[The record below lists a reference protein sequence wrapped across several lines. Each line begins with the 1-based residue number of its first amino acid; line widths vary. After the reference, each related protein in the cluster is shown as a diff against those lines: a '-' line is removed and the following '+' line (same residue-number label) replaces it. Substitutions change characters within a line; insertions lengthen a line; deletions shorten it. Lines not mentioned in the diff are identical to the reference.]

1 MKSISLY
8 EDKNSVINMLA
19 PMTKVIY
26 IIAALIVPFLLDSNT
41 ISVVFIGI
49 SILVLIIG
57 KVLKRVVPIVGFSS
71 IIVLSV
77 IIIQGLFRAGNVT
90 PLFSI
95 GPAVFYKEGLLFA
108 LDIGINILNILLSF
122 SVLVLTTKPSDL
134 IEGFVRIGL
143 SPRLGY
149 VFISVFQIIP
159 QMTETMVTITDAQRS
174 RGMETEGN
182 LITRV
187 KAFFPLISPVVMSSL
202 VNTKERAIAL
212 EVRGFNSRQKKTF
225 LNEEHKTMADIV
237 IKIILVFAIII
248 SIIGRMIIWLR

>member
-26 IIAALIVPFLLDSNT
+26 IITALIVPFILSSRI
-41 ISVVFIGI
+41 ISLAFIGI
-49 SILVLIIG
+49 SILILIIG
-57 KVLKRVVPIVGFSS
+57 KVLKKIVPIVGFSA

-95 GPAVFYKEGLLFA
+95 GPAIFYKEGLLFA

-134 IEGFVRIGL
+134 VEDFVRIGL
-143 SPRLGY
+143 SPRFGY
-149 VFISVFQIIP
+149 VLISLFQIIP
-159 QMTETMVTITDAQRS
+159 QMTETMATITDAQRS

-182 LITRV
+182 LITRIR
-187 KAFFPLISPVVMSSL
+187 AFFPLISPVVMSSL
-202 VNTKERAIAL
+202 VNTRERAIAL
-212 EVRGFNSRQKKTF
+212 EVRGFNSKEKKTF
-225 LNEEHKTMADIV
+225 LNEEHKTRMDIV
-237 IKIILVFAIII
+237 IRIILVFAIVI
-248 SIIGRMIIWLR
+248 SIIGKVIIWLR

>member
-1 MKSISLY
+1 VKSISLY
-8 EDKNSVINMLA
+8 EDKNSAINMLA

-26 IIAALIVPFLLDSNT
+26 IIAALIVPFLLDSRI
-41 ISVVFIGI
+41 ISVVSIGI
-49 SILVLIIG
+49 SILILIIG
-57 KVLKRVVPIVGFSS
+57 KVLKKVVPIVGFSA

-95 GPAVFYKEGLLFA
+95 GPAVFYKEGLLFS

-134 IEGFVRIGL
+134 VEDFVRIGL

-149 VFISVFQIIP
+149 VLISVFQIIP
-159 QMTETMVTITDAQRS
+159 QMTETMATITDAQRS

-202 VNTKERAIAL
+202 VNTRERAIAL
-212 EVRGFNSRQKKTF
+212 EVRGFNSKKKKTF
-225 LNEEHKTMADIV
+225 LNEEHKTRADIV
-237 IKIILVFAIII
+237 IKTILAFAIIV
-248 SIIGRMIIWLR
+248 SIIGRVIIWLR

>member
-26 IIAALIVPFLLDSNT
+26 IIAALIAPLLLGSKT

-49 SILVLIIG
+49 SILTLIIG
-57 KVLKRVVPIVGFSS
+57 KVLKKVIPIVGFSA
-71 IIVLSV
+71 IVVLSV
-77 IIIQGLFRAGNVT
+77 IMIQGLFRAGNVT

-108 LDIGINILNILLSF
+108 LDIGIDILNILLSF
-122 SVLVLTTKPSDL
+122 SVLILTTKPSDL
-134 IEGFVRIGL
+134 VESFVRIGL

-182 LITRV
+182 LITRIR
-187 KAFFPLISPVVMSSL
+187 AFFPLISPVVMSSL

-212 EVRGFNSRQKKTF
+212 EVRGFNSKQKKTF
-225 LNEEHKTMADIV
+225 LNEEHKRRADMV
-237 IKIILVFAIII
+237 IKIILVFAIIV
-248 SIIGRMIIWLR
+248 SIIGRVIIWLR

>member
-26 IIAALIVPFLLDSNT
+26 IITALIVPFILSSRT
-41 ISVVFIGI
+41 ISLAFIGI
-49 SILVLIIG
+49 SILILIIG
-57 KVLKRVVPIVGFSS
+57 KVLKKIVPIVGFSA

-134 IEGFVRIGL
+134 VEDFVRIGL

-149 VFISVFQIIP
+149 VLISVFQIIP
-159 QMTETMVTITDAQRS
+159 QMTETMATITDAQRS

-182 LITRV
+182 LITRIR
-187 KAFFPLISPVVMSSL
+187 AFFPLISPVVMSSL
-202 VNTKERAIAL
+202 VNTRERAIAL
-212 EVRGFNSRQKKTF
+212 EVRGFNSKEKKTF
-225 LNEEHKTMADIV
+225 LNEEHKIRMDIV
-237 IKIILVFAIII
+237 IRIILVFAIVI
-248 SIIGRMIIWLR
+248 SIIGRVIIWLR

>member
-26 IIAALIVPFLLDSNT
+26 IIAALIVPFLLDLKM
-41 ISVVFIGI
+41 ISIVFIGI
-49 SILVLIIG
+49 SILVLILG
-57 KVLKRVVPIVGFSS
+57 KVLKKVVPIIGFSA
-71 IIVLSV
+71 IVVLSV
-77 IIIQGLFRAGNVT
+77 VIIQGLFRAGNVT
-90 PLFSI
+90 VLFSI

-122 SVLVLTTKPSDL
+122 SVLILTTKPSDL
-134 IEGFVRIGL
+134 IEAFVRIGL

-149 VFISVFQIIP
+149 VLISVFQIIP
-159 QMTETMVTITDAQRS
+159 QMTETMATITDAQRS

-182 LITRV
+182 LITRI

-202 VNTKERAIAL
+202 VNTRERAIAL
-212 EVRGFNSRQKKTF
+212 EVRGFNSKQKKTF
-225 LNEEHKTMADIV
+225 LNEEHKTRIDMI
-237 IKIILVFAIII
+237 IKIILVFAIVV
-248 SIIGRMIIWLR
+248 SIIGRVILWLR